1 MTVVWFFCSLFWK
14 VFIRHHLQDSRSIW
28 LNDLIWL
35 LQNRHRCP
43 PTCLLP
49 AVLDDPLPLCTG
61 LLVTGS
67 AQLVALKFQRQAHSH
82 RGHLNH
88 TIKTSA
94 GVWKH
99 GLSNARHMDE
109 EMTYIKGPGAV
120 SVGGV
125 VAREEG
131 CLQRPLHPQDCPKL
145 NSGAAHWTNVKTA
158 FKHKWSN
165 SFKSTVTTKHRHGW
179 S

>member
-14 VFIRHHLQDSRSIW
+14 VFIRHHLQDSRSNLVKW
-28 LNDLIWL
+28 PNLALAKSPSVLSNMSLTCGSGRSTAPVYRPAG
-35 LQNRHRCP
+35 NR
-43 PTCLLP
+43 L
-49 AVLDDPLPLCTG
+49 
-61 LLVTGS
+61 GS
-67 AQLVALKFQRQAHSH
+67 ARSPQ
-82 RGHLNH
+82 
-88 TIKTSA
+88 IPETSPFPPWA
-94 GVWKH
+94 SEPHHKGVWKH
-99 GLSNARHMDE
+99 GLSNASHMDE

-125 VAREEG
+125 VVREEG

-145 NSGAAHWTNVKTA
+145 NSRAADWTNVKTA